1 MLSIQNQI
9 PVNIKYIPG
18 KGFVVFAAKTFQ
30 HAVITGVVAYG
41 DTPQQAS
48 RNYEILFC

>member
-18 KGFVVFAAKTFQ
+18 KGFAIFVAETLQIAL
-30 HAVITGVVAYG
+30 ITGVIAYG
-41 DTPQQAS
+41 DTPQQAA

>member
-18 KGFVVFAAKTFQ
+18 KGFAVFTAETLQQAVV
-30 HAVITGVVAYG
+30 TGVIAYG